1 MLLNFDAKALEW
13 RIPVEFSRDPT
24 AIEELRSGQDIHSL
38 NQRVLELPD
47 GPPGRLAAKV
57 FLFRTIFRGS
67 GWAYARDNDF
77 MHVSTDPD
85 FWDDRIEK
93 FFQKYKDLNELHRRW
108 IQEVHLTGKIEG
120 PLGRF
125 WTFEKREKKGQ
136 LEYSINDI
144 TNYPVQGTGNDLMA
158 IARVSLKNRLT
169 KYNIPAIIVSTV
181 HDSIVLDLEQKYIKD
196 VVEITTKVFEDIP
209 QNVKKLFKYEWIVPI
224 PCEAKA
230 GPNLMQMENIA

>member
-47 GPPGRLAAKV
+47 GPPGRLAAKEV
-57 FLFRTIFRGS
+57 LFRTI
-67 GWAYARDNDF
+67 
-77 MHVSTDPD
+77 
-85 FWDDRIEK
+85 WDDRIEK
-93 FFQKYKDLNELHRRW
+93 FFQKYKDLNELHKRW

-158 IARVSLKNRLT
+158 IARVSLRNRLT

-209 QNVKKLFKYEWIVPI
+209 QNVKRLFKYEWIVPI